1 MSFFSNLKN
10 TISNELRSNEKYKNE
25 KFNLGRFVSSNKT
38 LVTLTL
44 SILLVGTIIV
54 NIIVGAFTTLTS
66 FNSDTISSFSVLKSM
81 FNITLIFK
89 YPLFYLLSFM
99 YTNFK
104 ACI

>member
-1 MSFFSNLKN
+1 MGFFSNLKN

-44 SILLVGTIIV
+44 SILLAGTIIV

-66 FNSDTISSFSVLKSM
+66 FNLDRLCFNKLLK
-81 FNITLIFK
+81 FD
-89 YPLFYLLSFM
+89 
-99 YTNFK
+99 
-104 ACI
+104 